1 MGFTA
6 CFLPKPVQGLNGTGM
21 HTNISFAKDG
31 VNMFYDK
38 AGEYSMSANSRKFI
52 TGILYFGNDLCL
64 VMNSSVNAYRRLDPH
79 FEAPNEIK
87 VSAVDRGSMIRIPI
101 GNEKSARV
109 EVRTV
114 APDVNPYLCVYA
126 LIKAGLYG
134 MNASAEE
141 LAKMEKKVYGGK
153 IKKLPG
159 DIYEALDYFDKSDF
173 IKVIMGEDNQRKYSE
188 LKYKV
193 AERSPRALGNRIK
206 CGEILYHHEVS
217 NQLIWN
223 QF

>member
-1 MGFTA
+1 MRLIKFNYKLLARQVAKSMGFTA

-141 LAKMEKKVYGGK
+141 LAKMEKESLWRQNKRNFPE
-153 IKKLPG
+153 IFMKLW
-159 DIYEALDYFDKSDF
+159 ITL
-173 IKVIMGEDNQRKYSE
+173 IKVIL
-188 LKYKV
+188 LK
-193 AERSPRALGNRIK
+193 
-206 CGEILYHHEVS
+206 
-217 NQLIWN
+217 
-223 QF
+223 